1 MESFERGVLVKRL
14 YDSGASLFTTRTLVS
29 LFGVKKENTALV
41 IIGRLVKIGILEK
54 LEKGKYQ
61 LVSRPADTFSLAHF
75 LYQPSYISLE
85 TALNLH
91 GILSQFPYEITSVT
105 TNKKREKI
113 VADKPFVYLHLMP
126 SLFWGYAKQ
135 DNALIAEPEKALLDM
150 VYFVSKGERGV
161 HLDELNLSRLN
172 RRQINLYIKKY
183 PRTRQFISG
192 LKQLKKIL

>member
-14 YDSGASLFTTRTLVS
+14 YDNGASLFTTRTLVS
-29 LFGVKKENTALV
+29 LFGIKKENTALV
-41 IIGRLVKIGILEK
+41 IIGQLVKAGILEK

-61 LVSRPADTFSLAHF
+61 LSSAPADDFSLAYF

-105 TNKKREKI
+105 TNKKREKV
-113 VADKPFVYLHLMP
+113 VAGKAFVYLHLMP
-126 SLFWGYAKQ
+126 SLFWGYTKNGA
-135 DNALIAEPEKALLDM
+135 ALVAEPEKALLDM
-150 VYFVSKGERGV
+150 IYSVSKGERNI

-172 RRQINLYIKKY
+172 RSKINRYMKKY
-183 PRTRQFISG
+183 PHTRQFISG
-192 LKQLKKIL
+192 FRRLRRIL